1 MSQANWREVPVG
13 LDAHRWVTRVG
24 CRSVLM
30 VVHTVTSCQR
40 LLDVARLLGPDLR
53 IQVVFTL
60 APDVFGNGAADVLH
74 GLGALVLCWEQAT
87 RLEFDLAVAAAYGS
101 LHEVHAP
108 VIVLPHG
115 AGYNKVAPQRSG
127 GGAEAP
133 RLVYG
138 LDPQRIVRDGSVV
151 PAAIVL
157 SHEADLALLGRQ
169 CPAALPAAVVAGDPC
184 YDRLMVSRPQRAAY
198 RRALGVTAEQTAI
211 VVTSTWGPRSLFGR
225 DAALLDRMLSELPIG
240 EYRVVALLHP
250 NVWFGHGPWQVRAW
264 LADWTRRGMALL
276 PPTADWRAALVAA
289 DLIVGDQG
297 SAAVYGAA
305 VAAPVLLAG
314 FADDDVDP
322 ASAAAMLAT
331 VAPRLRADRRLPAQ
345 ISHAMADYDAR
356 RYEHVAARIT
366 SEPGRF
372 GQQMQ
377 RLMYDLL
384 RLSNPATGGMPSPAE
399 LPYLV
404 G

>member
-1 MSQANWREVPVG
+1 MAETNWRAVPVG
-13 LDAHRWVTRVG
+13 LDAQRWVTRVG

-30 VVHTVTSCQR
+30 VAHTVTSCQR
-40 LLDVARLLGPDLR
+40 LLDVARLLESDLR

-60 APDVFGNGAADVLH
+60 APDVFSNGVADVLH
-74 GLGALVLCWEQAT
+74 GLGALVLSWEQAT

-115 AGYNKVAPQRSG
+115 AGYSKVAPPRSA
-127 GGAEAP
+127 GGAQAP

-138 LDPQRIVRDGSVV
+138 LDPQRIVRDGRVV
-151 PAAIVL
+151 PTAIVL

-169 CPAALPAAVVAGDPC
+169 CPEALAAAVVAGDPC
-184 YDRLMVSRPQRAAY
+184 YDRLMVSRPERAAY
-198 RRALGVTAEQTAI
+198 RRALGVAGAQAAI
-211 VVTSTWGPRSLFGR
+211 VVTSTWGPRSLFAH
-225 DAALLDRMLSELPIG
+225 DAALLDRMLSELPAG
-240 EYRVVALLHP
+240 EYRVIALLHP
-250 NVWFGHGPWQVRAW
+250 NVWYGHSPWQVRAW
-264 LADWTRRGMALL
+264 LADWTRRGMVLV

-314 FADDDVDP
+314 FCDDDVDP
-322 ASAAAMLAT
+322 ASAAAMLAAA
-331 VAPRLRADRRLPAQ
+331 APRLRADRRLPAQ
-345 ISHAMADYDAR
+345 LSQAVTDYDAR
-356 RYEHVAARIT
+356 RYEQVAARIT

-372 GQQMQ
+372 GQRMQ

-384 RLSNPATGGMPSPAE
+384 RLSTPAAGAVTPPAE
-399 LPYLV
+399 LPYLIR
-404 G
+404 